1 MKFSGTNFRNVLAG
15 TKGSFDLSIN
25 IDQITGEARFGLS
38 GNSATPIDFYFK
50 SGRVFDPNDRYV
62 YSYVSGESMRI
73 SGNFS
78 GETSP
83 EKQNYNYYINDEL
96 FCLSGVNNGGY
107 EIEKFFINT
116 TGCNAHANLDI
127 YSSGNSYNIT
137 MPGIFREDTNFTG
150 YVTNNN
156 ATGDFRILSGRMTA
170 PVSANVGGDAMH
182 FVFTGNDSAAT
193 GDGGTGKIEIY
204 PSGGGNIGSQFG
216 VRYSASLDLYTNL
229 GKITTGFIITGRE
242 KNEFNYFNSLDY
254 TDLKGTFFA
263 VDSSDNI
270 TGSYSDGNIGV
281 RSGSIVSNYSVYRD
295 QESYTGDTSA
305 ASGSYYYQSLTYT
318 SGYTGDLFTGENGV
332 GIHSSG
338 TGALTGS
345 GYLQG
350 SGNIVSGTTGDYDL
364 SGVDTYNNSGGSS
377 NTFGLSIT
385 GKSTQH
391 ATGEFYWF
399 ATGNGELA
407 YSITATGYS
416 ELSGAGG
423 SSGTR
428 IQTTGT
434 IVGSVTETGIGGSG
448 AYASNSGE
456 EYGFRNHSSSVTG
469 APATKRAVDSLY
481 YSSGLQGV
489 GANSTSGGT
498 LGHTG
503 TFTGKVIASGT
514 YAGITGSGNY
524 SGFLSGYTKTF
535 DNTFNL
541 KTGIYN
547 ESATVDHKATS
558 LTSGSPV
565 VLAYRSSGHTDETPY
580 SINSEIVFY
589 PSFDNLE
596 MGVEFLASGIN
607 NLEPTADTA
616 KSILITGKL

>member
-1 MKFSGTNFRNVLAG
+1 MRFTGTNFRNVLAG

-38 GNSATPIDFYFK
+38 GNSAVPIDFYFK
-50 SGRVFDPNDRYV
+50 SGRIFDPNDRYI
-62 YSYVSGESMRI
+62 YSYVSGESIHI

-78 GETSP
+78 GEASP

-107 EIEKFFINT
+107 NIEKFFINT
-116 TGCNAHANLDI
+116 TGCNAYANLDI
-127 YSSGNSYNIT
+127 YSSENSYDIT

-170 PVSANVGGDAMH
+170 PVSANVGGDTMH
-182 FVFTGNDSAAT
+182 FVFTGSDSAAT

-216 VRYSASLDLYTNL
+216 IRYSASLDLYTNL

-242 KNEFNYFNSLDY
+242 KNEFNYFNTLDY
-254 TDLKGTFFA
+254 TDLKGKFFE
-263 VDSSDNI
+263 VDSEGNI
-270 TGSYSDGNIGV
+270 IGLYSDGNIGV
-281 RSGSIVSNYSVYRD
+281 RIGSIISDYSVYRD
-295 QESYTGDTSA
+295 QESYIGDTSVE
-305 ASGSYYYQSLTYT
+305 SGSYYYQSLTYEN
-318 SGYTGDLFTGENGV
+318 GYTGDLFTGEDGAGV
-332 GIHSSG
+332 DSSG
-338 TGALTGS
+338 SGVLTGS
-345 GYLQG
+345 GYLEG
-350 SGNIVSGTTGDYDL
+350 SGNIVSGTTGDYNL
-364 SGVDTYNNSGGSS
+364 SGVDTYNNVGVAS
-377 NTFGLSIT
+377 NTYGLFIT
-385 GKSTQH
+385 GKSAQY

-407 YSITATGYS
+407 YNITATGYS
-416 ELSGAGG
+416 ELSGDGG
-423 SSGTR
+423 LSGTR
-428 IQTTGT
+428 ILTTGT
-434 IVGSVTETGIGGSG
+434 IDGSVIETGIGGSG

-456 EYGFRNHSSSVTG
+456 EYGFRIHSSSVTG
-469 APATKRAVDSLY
+469 VPVGKRAIDSLY

-489 GANSTSGGT
+489 GADSTNGGT

-503 TFTGKVIASGT
+503 IFTGKVIASGT
-514 YAGITGSGNY
+514 YEGITGSGNY

-535 DNTFNL
+535 ENTFNL
-541 KTGIYN
+541 KTGVYN
-547 ESATVDHKATS
+547 EETTVDHKANG

-580 SINSEIVFY
+580 SINSEIVFS

-596 MGVEFLASGIN
+596 MEVEFLASGVN

-616 KSILITGKL
+616 RSVLITGKL